1 VEFFNRMDDLE
12 DAEIG
17 FELNRGF
24 SFRDQTPK
32 TCVTHPELDS
42 RLVDMLKDLRDPRF
56 LIVIVSNLLQDPLL
70 AQEK

>member
-1 VEFFNRMDDLE
+1 MDDLE

-17 FELNRGF
+17 FELNRGI
-24 SFRDQTPK
+24 SFRYHTPK

-42 RLVDMLKDLRDPRF
+42 RLVDALKDLCDPRF
-56 LIVIVSNLLQDPLL
+56 LIIIVSDLLQDPLL